1 MSLLLDTHA
10 AIWYLRQSREIS
22 RTALKTIREAVS
34 KGKPLYVSAIS
45 LVEAIYL
52 VERGRI
58 PLSAIMKLEGALK
71 DPDSGLKV
79 APVDAEVAEAIY
91 RIPRQNVPDMP
102 DRIICAT
109 ALCRNLL
116 LITKDARIQT
126 IGIKTIW

>member
-10 AIWYLRQSREIS
+10 AIWYLHQSREIS

-58 PLSAIMKLEGALK
+58 PLSASMKLEGALK
-71 DPDSGLKV
+71 VS
-79 APVDAEVAEAIY
+79 
-91 RIPRQNVPDMP
+91 
-102 DRIICAT
+102 
-109 ALCRNLL
+109 
-116 LITKDARIQT
+116 
-126 IGIKTIW
+126 